1 MADGF
6 VPPQEVR
13 SNAKRGLELRKKH
26 NRGGTEVGVARA
38 RDLSNGA
45 ALPLDTVKR
54 MNSYFSRHEV
64 DKKGEG
70 WGVDSAGYI
79 AWLLWGGDAGWSWA
93 RKIIREQENKEKS
106 TMNDLT
112 TAYFEITKADKN
124 ADGTLMVYG
133 KATDDSLDIDQ
144 QICDPV
150 WLDTAMPDWFKTG
163 GNIREQHSNIAAGVA
178 KEYEKKADGHYIHAL
193 VVDPISV
200 KKVDTGVL
208 KGFSIGI
215 KSPRV
220 VRDTKAANGR
230 IIDGQIVE
238 VSLVDRPA
246 NPNCQLVLAKSVH
259 GESGVWKVEELIEK
273 SDDATFET
281 PEIIEEVVAEET
293 EDVTA
298 TQDLPTEEVLEK
310 EEKKP
315 DYEGMIQGGG
325 KSEPADK
332 ELYNRLIGEAKK
344 KFDVYPSAVAN
355 AWVTNEYKKRGG
367 KYKAKPK
374 KDKFADAVIV
384 PKTIMSELLKFDKVQ
399 YEAARDA
406 LANLITVEAGEMKE
420 GHNELNSISHLLQAV
435 AHLYSWYEGEES
447 EGEVMEEVVEMSV
460 EADEEKSH
468 HDTDKDKMHHD
479 KAMFKPKKNETQ
491 KDYMKRCKEAG
502 MEDDAIKGMCD
513 KYFGAEKSVDAEE
526 VAEEE
531 VTEEVTEEKDSEPA
545 IAESDVEAIVEKAV
559 KSATESIRS
568 EVASLV
574 SAKEA
579 ALEKAATLE
588 SELATAKSLAVGGGP
603 KRTTTPIDSTTNDLL
618 TKALVYKAKMNAAT
632 DPTLVKGY
640 KALHDEFMQKAEAS
654 TK

>member
-1 MADGF
+1 
-6 VPPQEVR
+6 
-13 SNAKRGLELRKKH
+13 
-26 NRGGTEVGVARA
+26 
-38 RDLSNGA
+38 
-45 ALPLDTVKR
+45 
-54 MNSYFSRHEV
+54 
-64 DKKGEG
+64 
-70 WGVDSAGYI
+70 
-79 AWLLWGGDAGWSWA
+79 
-93 RKIIREQENKEKS
+93 
-106 TMNDLT
+106 
-112 TAYFEITKADKN
+112 
-124 ADGTLMVYG
+124 
-133 KATDDSLDIDQ
+133 
-144 QICDPV
+144 
-150 WLDTAMPDWFKTG
+150 
-163 GNIREQHSNIAAGVA
+163 
-178 KEYEKKADGHYIHAL
+178 
-193 VVDPISV
+193 
-200 KKVDTGVL
+200 
-208 KGFSIGI
+208 
-215 KSPRV
+215 
-220 VRDTKAANGR
+220 
-230 IIDGQIVE
+230 
-238 VSLVDRPA
+238 
-246 NPNCQLVLAKSVH
+246 
-259 GESGVWKVEELIEK
+259 VEELIEK
-273 SDDATFET
+273 SDDATPET

-367 KYKAKPK
+367 KYKPK
-374 KDKFADAVIV
+374 KAKKFADAVIV
-384 PKTIMSELLKFDKVQ
+384 PKSLMSDLLKFDAQQ

-406 LANLITVEAGEMKE
+406 LANLISVEAGEMKE
-420 GHNELNSISHLLQAV
+420 GHNEINSISHLLQAV
-435 AHLYSWYEGEES
+435 AHLHSWYEGEES
-447 EGEVMEEVVEMSV
+447 EGEVMEQEDIELS
-460 EADEEKSH
+460 AHNDSK
-468 HDTDKDKMHHD
+468 KM
-479 KAMFKPKKNETQ
+479 MPKKGETE
-491 KDYMKRCKEAG
+491 KEFKARCKEAG
-502 MEDDAIKGMCD
+502 MSDKEADDCFKTYMA
-513 KYFGAEKSVDAEE
+513 AEE
-526 VAEEE
+526 DTEKNHHDDKDTKKTHHKSAEEKAE
-531 VTEEVTEEKDSEPA
+531 ETTEEVVEEKDSEPA

>member
-1 MADGF
+1 M
-6 VPPQEVR
+6 
-13 SNAKRGLELRKKH
+13 S
-26 NRGGTEVGVARA
+26 
-38 RDLSNGA
+38 
-45 ALPLDTVKR
+45 
-54 MNSYFSRHEV
+54 
-64 DKKGEG
+64 
-70 WGVDSAGYI
+70 
-79 AWLLWGGDAGWSWA
+79 
-93 RKIIREQENKEKS
+93 
-106 TMNDLT
+106 DLT

-144 QICDPV
+144 QICDPT
-150 WLDTAMPDWFKTG
+150 WLDSAMPEWFKTG

-193 VVDPISV
+193 VVDPVSV
-200 KKVDTGVL
+200 KKVDNGVL

-246 NPNCQLVLAKSVH
+246 NPNCQLVLAKSVA

-273 SDDATFET
+273 SDET
-281 PEIIEEVVAEET
+281 APEVTEIIEEVAEEVT
-293 EDVTA
+293 EDIAA
-298 TQDLPTEEVLEK
+298 TQDIPTEEVLEK
-310 EEKKP
+310 KEKKP
-315 DYEGMIQGGG
+315 DYEGMIQGGSR
-325 KSEPADK
+325 SEPANR
-332 ELYNRLIGEAKK
+332 ELYNRLISEAKK

-367 KYKAKPK
+367 KYKPK

-384 PKTIMSELLKFDKVQ
+384 PKTIMSELLKFDKAQ

-447 EGEVMEEVVEMSV
+447 EGEVMDEVVEMSV
-460 EADEEKSH
+460 EADEEKAS
-468 HDTDKDKMHHD
+468 HDTEEKMHHD
-479 KAMFKPKKNETQ
+479 KAMLKPKKDETQ

-513 KYFGAEKSVDAEE
+513 KYFGAEKSVDSEE

-568 EVASLV
+568 EVAELV

-588 SELATAKSLAVGGGP
+588 SELATAKSLAIGGGP
-603 KRTTTPIDSTTNDLL
+603 KRTIKPVDSTTNDLL

-640 KALHDEFMQKAEAS
+640 KALHDEFMQKFEAE

>member
-1 MADGF
+1 
-6 VPPQEVR
+6 
-13 SNAKRGLELRKKH
+13 
-26 NRGGTEVGVARA
+26 
-38 RDLSNGA
+38 
-45 ALPLDTVKR
+45 
-54 MNSYFSRHEV
+54 
-64 DKKGEG
+64 
-70 WGVDSAGYI
+70 
-79 AWLLWGGDAGWSWA
+79 
-93 RKIIREQENKEKS
+93 
-106 TMNDLT
+106 
-112 TAYFEITKADKN
+112 
-124 ADGTLMVYG
+124 
-133 KATDDSLDIDQ
+133 
-144 QICDPV
+144 
-150 WLDTAMPDWFKTG
+150 
-163 GNIREQHSNIAAGVA
+163 
-178 KEYEKKADGHYIHAL
+178 
-193 VVDPISV
+193 
-200 KKVDTGVL
+200 
-208 KGFSIGI
+208 
-215 KSPRV
+215 
-220 VRDTKAANGR
+220 
-230 IIDGQIVE
+230 
-238 VSLVDRPA
+238 
-246 NPNCQLVLAKSVH
+246 
-259 GESGVWKVEELIEK
+259 VEELIEK
-273 SDDATFET
+273 SDDATPDT

-298 TQDLPTEEVLEK
+298 TQDLPNEEVLEK
-310 EEKKP
+310 KEKKP
-315 DYEGMIQGGG
+315 DYEGMIQGGSR
-325 KSEPADK
+325 SEPADK

-384 PKTIMSELLKFDKVQ
+384 PKTIMSELLKFDKTQ

-435 AHLYSWYEGEES
+435 AHLYSWYEGEET
-447 EGEVMEEVVEMSV
+447 EGEVMDEVVEMSV

-479 KAMFKPKKNETQ
+479 KAMLKPKKDETQ

-513 KYFGAEKSVDAEE
+513 KYFGAEKSVESEE
-526 VAEEE
+526 ITEEE

-545 IAESDVEAIVEKAV
+545 IADSDVEAIVEKAV

-568 EVASLV
+568 EVAELV

-579 ALEKAATLE
+579 ALEKAAALE

-640 KALHDEFMQKAEAS
+640 KALHDEFMQKAEAL